1 MKNTTK
7 LKIILLLTVFASL
20 TACNKFLDV
29 KPDGKMVVPK
39 DLNDCE
45 LLLNDYTVMNCSYP
59 SAAEVSADDYF
70 LPASIWQSIALLDDR
85 NYYIWSNDVPTLS
98 VQWMNAYKVI
108 YNTNQVLEIVTGLN
122 QNSVNMQQY
131 HQVAGAAHFYRAF
144 AFHQLLS
151 CYALPYDK
159 STANNEPGI
168 PLKLSPQLDT
178 KTTRASIQESYDQV
192 IADYQKAASFLGIT
206 ASGKGRPAKAAA
218 FAGLARLYLDKQD
231 YQNAYNYADSAL
243 RINNVLLDYNTLNI
257 YSYAPIPVFNAEVLF
272 SATTSFSYPL
282 MQGYARVDYDLYESY
297 KASDLRKKIYFMNNY
312 DLAEMSY
319 DFKGSYDNTQSGNFV
334 GLTTSEM
341 YLVKAESA
349 TRLGDRNTALAA
361 INTLRKYRYPA
372 TNFELVDIA
381 NQDDLLRFILEERR
395 RELVFRGLR
404 WADLKRLNQDPKT
417 QKTLTRK
424 LGDKLYSLPPKSFAY
439 ALLIPL
445 DVIRESKIEQ
455 NKR

>member
-1 MKNTTK
+1 MKNTIK
-7 LKIILLLTVFASL
+7 LKTILLLIVLASL

-45 LLLNDYTVMNCSYP
+45 FLLNDYTVMNCSYP

-85 NYYIWSNDVPTLS
+85 NYYIWSNDVPSLS
-98 VQWMNAYKVI
+98 VQWMNVYKVI
-108 YNTNQVLEIVTGLN
+108 FNTNQVLEIVADLDR
-122 QNSVNMQQY
+122 NSVNKEQY
-131 HQVAGAAHFYRAF
+131 YGVAGAAHFYRAF

-151 CYALPYDK
+151 CYALAYDK
-159 STANNEPGI
+159 ATAINEPGI

-178 KTTRASIQESYDQV
+178 KTIRASIQESYDQV
-192 IADYQKAASFLGIT
+192 ISDYKKAAGFLGNT

-218 FAGLARLYLDKQD
+218 FAGLARLFLDEQD
-231 YQNAYNYADSAL
+231 YENAYNYADSAL
-243 RINNVLLDYNTLNI
+243 RINSALLDYNTLNI

-282 MQGYARVDYDLYESY
+282 IQGYARIDYDLYNSY
-297 KASDLRKKIYFMNNY
+297 TSYDLRRKIYFMNNY

-341 YLVKAESA
+341 YLVEAECA
-349 TRLGDRNTALAA
+349 ARLGNPNAALDA
-361 INTLRKYRYPA
+361 INALRKYRFPSE
-372 TNFELVDIA
+372 NFELISIA
-381 NQDDLLRFILEERR
+381 DQDKLLQFILQERR

-404 WADLKRLNQDPKT
+404 WADLKRLNQDTKT
-417 QKTLTRK
+417 QKILTRE
-424 LGDKLYSLPPKSFAY
+424 LGNKVYSLPPRSLSY
-439 ALLIPL
+439 ALLIPI

-455 NKR
+455 NRR

>member
-1 MKNTTK
+1 MF
-7 LKIILLLTVFASL
+7 LLVVLASL

-59 SAAEVSADDYF
+59 SASEVSADDYF
-70 LPASIWQSIALLDDR
+70 LPATIWQSIALLDDR
-85 NYYIWSNDVPTLS
+85 NYYIWSNDIPSLS
-98 VQWMNAYKVI
+98 VQWLNAYKVI
-108 YNTNQVLEIVTGLN
+108 FNTNQVLEIVAGLD
-122 QNSVNMQQY
+122 QNSVNMEQY

-178 KTTRASIQESYDQV
+178 KTSRASIQESYDQV
-192 IADYQKAASFLGIT
+192 ISDYQKAASFLGNT
-206 ASGKGRPAKAAA
+206 PSGKGRPAKAAV

-231 YQNAYNYADSAL
+231 YENAYNYADSAL
-243 RINNVLLDYNTLNI
+243 AVTSALLDYNTLNI

-282 MQGYARVDYDLYESY
+282 MQGYARVDHDLYESY
-297 KASDLRKKIYFMNNY
+297 TASDLRKKIYFMNNY
-312 DLAEMSY
+312 DLPEMSY

-349 TRLGDRNTALAA
+349 ARLGNLTAALDA
-361 INTLRKYRYPA
+361 INTLRKYRFPPA
-372 TNFELVDIA
+372 NFELVSIA
-381 NQDDLLRFILEERR
+381 DREDLVRFILNERR

-417 QKTLTRK
+417 QKTLTRT
-424 LGDKLYSLPPKSFAY
+424 LGDKVYSLPPKSHAY
-439 ALLIPL
+439 ALLIPM
-445 DVIRESKIEQ
+445 DVIRESNIEQ